1 MLVESLN
8 VITPE
13 CIDLLKQNNLLL
25 QLIKLEII
33 KKVLNDVEIDQ
44 EKFNLIKE
52 QVLASQQISND
63 DQFKQWLIKSNYTEE
78 TFNLNLLNTLKVEKY
93 SLKNFSHLTESK
105 FLSIKED
112 LDQVTYS
119 LLRVKDPYLAKELFQ
134 KIIEKEASFEEIANI
149 YSTGP
154 EKNSFGRIGPLP
166 LSQGHPLIK
175 DFLNTNKVGKLSSPI
190 NIGNDWVVVRLESI
204 ERAVLNKQM
213 EMNLAKRLF
222 NEWIEENALE
232 TQKTLLTSNN
242 NSSAI

>member
-78 TFNLNLLNTLKVEKY
+78 TFNLNLLNTLKVY
-93 SLKNFSHLTESK
+93 
-105 FLSIKED
+105 
-112 LDQVTYS
+112 
-119 LLRVKDPYLAKELFQ
+119 
-134 KIIEKEASFEEIANI
+134 
-149 YSTGP
+149 
-154 EKNSFGRIGPLP
+154 
-166 LSQGHPLIK
+166 
-175 DFLNTNKVGKLSSPI
+175 
-190 NIGNDWVVVRLESI
+190 
-204 ERAVLNKQM
+204 
-213 EMNLAKRLF
+213 
-222 NEWIEENALE
+222 
-232 TQKTLLTSNN
+232 
-242 NSSAI
+242 